1 MEVEIMNIL
10 AASIDIW
17 FVNLGLKL
25 SNMSRSFSVFGFD
38 IYFYGCI
45 IALSVLAGLTVA
57 MRVAKKTGQ
66 NPETYMELV
75 IYAVIFGII
84 GARIYYV
91 AFSWDDYKDNLLQV
105 FNLRGG
111 GLAIYGGVIGGALT
125 AFLYSRKKKLSPL
138 LIMDTACCGLITG
151 QCTGRWSNFVNMEA
165 FGRYTDNLLAMRLNL
180 DKVNP
185 SMVSAEHLEHLI
197 EVDGVRYIQVHPTFL
212 YESLWSLMVLI
223 LLLVFTKRKKFE
235 GQIFLMYLAGYG
247 AGRFWIEGLRTDQL
261 QIGGTGLAVSQLLSA
276 VLVIASAVFLI
287 LGFSRQKK
295 LAVANQALAEATKE
309 AVHDMTG
316 KAPGTEEGKAET
328 EKEES
333 GKA

>member
-1 MEVEIMNIL
+1 MNIL

-247 AGRFWIEGLRTDQL
+247 TGRFWIEGLRTDQL

-276 VLVIASAVFLI
+276 VLVIVSVVFLI

-309 AVHDMTG
+309 VVHDMTG
-316 KAPGTEEGKAET
+316 KAPRTEEGKTET
-328 EKEES
+328 EKEEG

>member
-1 MEVEIMNIL
+1 MNIL

-276 VLVIASAVFLI
+276 VLVIVSAVFLI